1 MAVVECPLNSVLYLS
16 PSSSPPSQLFPGP
29 LQTLSRKIVRSK
41 MNSTL
46 VGVFTITLV
55 FLSAFVNM
63 VGGSTSLAPLG
74 ETGGALHLWSMDWE
88 ESLPQ
93 TLEFSLPESL
103 LWVPPQVWDQVYS

>member
-1 MAVVECPLNSVLYLS
+1 
-16 PSSSPPSQLFPGP
+16 
-29 LQTLSRKIVRSK
+29 

-63 VGGSTSLAPLG
+63 VGGSTSPAPLG
-74 ETGGALHLWSMDWE
+74 ETGGTLHLLSMGWE
-88 ESLPQ
+88 KCLHQ

-103 LWVPPQVWDQVYS
+103 LWVPP